1 MPWGTAL
8 GSVLYSLSVNNLN
21 PLAQSIPLYADD
33 METCRAVRNENDC
46 LGLQNNQEELSR

>member
-8 GSVLYSLSVNNLN
+8 GPVLYSLSVNSLN